1 MPSPSIAE
9 SLRRIGA
16 RTAGG
21 VRKARV
27 ILTFGGGA
35 VVQDGATGSVA
46 STTTDE
52 PIRAGD
58 SVWIQPTQRTAGVG
72 GTVIH
77 GRR

>member
-1 MPSPSIAE
+1 MRPSISE
-9 SLRRIGA
+9 SLRRLGA

-35 VVQDGATGSVA
+35 VVQDGATGAIA

-58 SVWIQPTQRTAGVG
+58 PVWVQPTKTTG

>member
-1 MPSPSIAE
+1 MARPSISE
-9 SLRRIGA
+9 SLRRLGE

-27 ILTFGGGA
+27 VLTFGGGA
-35 VVQDGATGSVA
+35 VVQDGAAVTIA

-58 SVWIQPTQRTAGVG
+58 PVWIQPTQKAGGAVM
-72 GTVIH
+72 H